1 MDRLLLVLYAI
12 FFCKAKESELVLEK
26 YLYSNTANNLSL
38 HYNLFFID
46 INMSYVLH
54 QGPLSINSFT
64 NIKP

>member
-1 MDRLLLVLYAI
+1 MLYVI
-12 FFCKAKESELVLEK
+12 FFGKAKESELVLEK
-26 YLYSNTANNLSL
+26 YLYSNTVNNLSL

-46 INMSYVLH
+46 ISMSYVLN